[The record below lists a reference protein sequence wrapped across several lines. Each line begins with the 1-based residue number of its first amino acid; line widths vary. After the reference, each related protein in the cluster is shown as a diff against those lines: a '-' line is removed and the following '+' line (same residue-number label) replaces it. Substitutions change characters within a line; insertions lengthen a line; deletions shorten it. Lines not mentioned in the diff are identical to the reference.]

1 MHGRFFKLKNLYM
14 KKIITLFSFTLL
26 FFFSTTLSAQ
36 SPHPFELG
44 FNGGVSWLKSDVKM
58 KKLGAGFGFT
68 FGQSYCMNTTS
79 PLMWG
84 WRLRYLNATTYGQD
98 YKPSY
103 GIKNNTVLNGETDT
117 VLDYAHNNGF
127 VYQNYKTH
135 LDELSIELLI
145 GANKLRAQTGFYP
158 YIFGGLGLTKAVAKT
173 DQLNDKNE
181 RYNYAAID
189 STGTA
194 SKSEI
199 RTRLN
204 NMSDGSYETLADGNQ
219 NPRWKFMPSLGIGFG
234 YEVVKNIVSIGL
246 EHKITWGLNDVLD
259 GQRWSAT
266 NTSTGNNDMYHYT
279 SIWLKF
285 SFGRGAKANRPHNTT
300 PVTTYTPAALPP
312 PVIMFTN
319 PDMPNAVT
327 NQPTIAVTGTII
339 NIASGNEMSI
349 TANGYAVPGFTY
361 NSETKVFSFI
371 APLQNGGNT
380 FVVSA
385 SNPSGTVNASTTVIF
400 EQPVILVP
408 VPANQPP
415 LPVVFIA
422 EPAQNPYVTAEGA
435 VAIRGTIEHILNK
448 SQIHATVNG
457 EPVHGLSYN
466 AAIHAFVINSGLMPG
481 ANTFVIT
488 ATNPAGND
496 TKATTVIF
504 QQSPGIYN
512 APKPDIRIVY
522 PAANPY
528 NTNMNAVNLS
538 ATVHNVESRNA
549 ITVIVNGYPNS
560 GFTYDLS
567 NGNLNIALNLVNGA
581 NTIQIQAVNE
591 AGTDSKTET
600 IIYTP
605 VAVVPKPQITITN
618 PATEPYTTTVNTQA
632 MQATVLNV
640 TAVTDIAVT
649 LNGATLPVHTL
660 SFNAAL
666 HKLTFNVNLIVGAN
680 VITIKASNASGIDS
694 KIQTIIYSAPEAAPK
709 PVITITSPTTNP
721 YTTFSNSETVTATV
735 LNVTSASQ
743 ISTTIN
749 GATTPMGAVSYNTAS
764 HQLTLH
770 AGLIAGANAIAI
782 GATNASGSDSQT
794 QTIIYSK
801 PGGTAKP
808 VVMITSPNVNPA
820 YVTTATTTIEASV
833 LNITTIS
840 QIAVTLNGGAI
851 PATALN
857 FNAGSHVLS
866 VNATLVSGANTIV
879 VKATNTVGSDSKS
892 EMIVYSLPVLTS
904 KPLITMINPAVN
916 PYSSGSGAI
925 AISASV
931 VDITGASDIT
941 IFLNGNTIPA
951 SDWNYNLSTHEL
963 TFNVN
968 LISGTNAVK
977 IVASNTAG
985 SASKTQTIDYTL
997 PVMVSRPTITMV
1009 NPASSPFTTSSATL
1023 LLQASITEITDA
1035 SNVTIMLNG
1044 AVLPAGDLNYNSSAH
1059 ELKTNLNLAPGS
1071 NSLRITASNSTGN
1084 SFKILSITRTGTVA
1098 PTHVT
1103 APTTAPVTTPVTS
1116 PTTSPLVTPGT
1127 VTHPGRTTEVKAAEG
1142 KGTTGAAPGITLVT
1156 PATTAVSTTDAMYTI
1171 TATIVNVASGNITVK
1186 INGTAFTGFLFNS
1199 RMGALTIPVTLSAGA
1214 NVVVIEATNTSGNKT
1229 ETVTITKN

>member
-1 MHGRFFKLKNLYM
+1 M

-26 FFFSTTLSAQ
+26 FFFSSSLSAQ

-68 FGQSYCMNTTS
+68 FGQTYCMNATS
-79 PLMWG
+79 PLLWG
-84 WRLRYLNATTYGQD
+84 WRFRYLYANTYGQD
-98 YKPSY
+98 YKPAY
-103 GIKNNTVLNGETDT
+103 GLKNNTALNGETDPA
-117 VLDYAHNNGF
+117 LDYAHTNGF

-135 LDELSIELLI
+135 LDELSLELLI
-145 GANKLRAQTGFYP
+145 GANKLRERTGFYP

-173 DQLNDKNE
+173 DQLNDKNQ

-219 NPRWKFMPSLGIGFG
+219 NPRWKFMPSLGIGLGF
-234 YEVVKNIVSIGL
+234 EIVKGVSIGI
-246 EHKITWGLNDVLD
+246 EHKMTWGLNDVLD

-266 NTSTGNNDMYHYT
+266 NTPTGNNDMYHYT
-279 SIWLKF
+279 SVWLKF
-285 SFGRGAKANRPHNTT
+285 GFGRAAKNTSLHNTT
-300 PVTTYTPAALPP
+300 PVITYIPAPLPL

-319 PDMPNAVT
+319 PDVPNAVT

-415 LPVVFIA
+415 LPVVIIA
-422 EPAQNPYVTAEGA
+422 EPAQNPYVTAEGG

-457 EPVHGLSYN
+457 EPVPGLSYN
-466 AAIHAFVINSGLMPG
+466 APTHSFVINSGLMPG

-488 ATNPAGND
+488 ATNNVGDD

-504 QQSPGIYN
+504 QQSAGIYN
-512 APKPDIRIVY
+512 APKPEVRMVY

-528 NTNMNAVNLS
+528 NTNMNAVNVL

-549 ITVIVNGYPNS
+549 ITLIVNGYPNS

-567 NGNLNIALNLVNGA
+567 NGNLNFAMNLVNGA

-605 VAVVPKPQITITN
+605 VVVEPKPQITITN
-618 PATEPYTTTVNTQA
+618 PAGDPYTTSTNAQA
-632 MQATVLNV
+632 IAATVLNV

-649 LNGATLPVHTL
+649 LNGATLPVHAL

-680 VITIKASNASGIDS
+680 MITIKASNASGIDS
-694 KIQTIIYSAPEAAPK
+694 KTETVIYSVPEAAPK
-709 PVITITSPTTNP
+709 PVITITNPTANP
-721 YTTFSNSETVTATV
+721 YTTISNSETVNATV
-735 LNVTSASQ
+735 LNVTSGSQ
-743 ISTTIN
+743 ISATIN
-749 GATTPMGAVSYNTAS
+749 GTMAPMGAVSYNTTS
-764 HQLTLH
+764 HQLTVH
-770 AGLIAGANAIAI
+770 ANLIAGANSIAI
-782 GATNASGSDSQT
+782 SATNASGSDSQT
-794 QTIIYSK
+794 QTIVYSK
-801 PGGTAKP
+801 PGGLAKP
-808 VVMITSPNVNPA
+808 VVTIINPNANPA
-820 YVTTATTTIEASV
+820 YLTTAVTTMDASV
-833 LNITTIS
+833 LNITSVS
-840 QIAVTLNGGAI
+840 QIAVTQNGTAI

-857 FNAGSHVLS
+857 FNAAGHAVSFNV
-866 VNATLVSGANTIV
+866 TLVNGANTIV
-879 VKATNTVGSDSKS
+879 VKATNTMDSDSKS
-892 EMIVYSLPVLTS
+892 ETIIYSLPVLMS
-904 KPLITMINPAVN
+904 RPLITMINPPTN
-916 PYSSGSGAI
+916 PYTSGSGAI

-931 VDITGASDIT
+931 INVTAASGITV
-941 IFLNGNTIPA
+941 FLNGNTIPA
-951 SDWNYNLSTHEL
+951 SDWNYNLSTNEL

-968 LISGTNAVK
+968 LISGSNAVK
-977 IVASNTAG
+977 IVAANTSG
-985 SASKTQTIDYTL
+985 SASKMQTIDYTA
-997 PVMVSRPTITMV
+997 PVMVSRPIITMV
-1009 NPASSPFTTSSATL
+1009 NPVSNPFTTSLATL
-1023 LLQASITEITDA
+1023 LLQATVTEIADA
-1035 SNVTIMLNG
+1035 SNITVMVNG
-1044 AVLPAGDLNYNSSAH
+1044 AALPAGDINYNSATH
-1059 ELKTNLNLAPGS
+1059 ELKVNLNLTAGS
-1071 NSLRITASNSTGN
+1071 NSLRITASNTTGN
-1084 SFKILSITRTGTVA
+1084 SFKILSVTRTTAAA

-1103 APTTAPVTTPVTS
+1103 APTTT
-1116 PTTSPLVTPGT
+1116 PLVTPGT
-1127 VTHPGRTTEVKAAEG
+1127 VTHPGRSTEIKAAEG
-1142 KGTTGAAPGITLVT
+1142 KGTTGAMPAIALET
-1156 PATTAVSTTDAMYTI
+1156 PASVSTTDATYTI
-1171 TATIVNVASGNITVK
+1171 TATTTNVASGGITVK

-1199 RMGALTIPVTLSAGA
+1199 RMGALTIPVTLNAGA
-1214 NVVVIEATNTSGNKT
+1214 NVVVIEVTNTLGKDTKT
-1229 ETVTITKN
+1229 ITITKN

>member
-1 MHGRFFKLKNLYM
+1 M
-14 KKIITLFSFTLL
+14 KKIITLFSFTIT

-68 FGQSYCMNTTS
+68 FGQTYCMNTTS

-103 GIKNNTVLNGETDT
+103 GIKNNAVLNGETDT

-158 YIFGGLGLTKAVAKT
+158 YIFGGVGLTKAVAKT

-194 SKSEI
+194 GKSEV

-234 YEVVKNIVSIGL
+234 YEVVKNIVTIGL

-266 NTSTGNNDMYHYT
+266 NSPTGNNDMYHYT

-285 SFGRGAKANRPHNTT
+285 SFGRGAKANHPYTT
-300 PVTTYTPAALPP
+300 PVTTYTPAAIPL

-319 PDMPNAVT
+319 PDVPNAVT

-339 NIASGNEMSI
+339 NIASGNDVGI

-415 LPVVFIA
+415 VPVVFIA
-422 EPAQNPYVTAEGA
+422 EPAQNPYVTAEGGI
-435 VAIRGTIEHILNK
+435 AIRCTVEHILNK
-448 SQIHATVNG
+448 NEIHATVNG
-457 EPVHGLSYN
+457 EPVHGLTYN
-466 AAIHAFVINSGLMPG
+466 AATHSFVINSGLMPG

-488 ATNPAGND
+488 ATNPAGDD

-504 QQSPGIYN
+504 QQNAGVYN
-512 APKPDIRIVY
+512 APKPEIRFVY

-528 NTNMNAVNLS
+528 NTNMNALNVS

-560 GFTYDLS
+560 AFTYDLS

-591 AGTDSKTET
+591 AGTDSQTET

-605 VAVVPKPQITITN
+605 VAVTPKPQITITN
-618 PATEPYTTTVNTQA
+618 PAGEPYNTSTNTQA
-632 MQATVLNV
+632 MAATVLNV
-640 TAVTDIAVT
+640 AAVTDIAVT

-666 HKLTFNVNLIVGAN
+666 HKLTFNVNLIAGAN

-694 KIQTIIYSAPEAAPK
+694 KTQTIVYSVPEAAPK
-709 PVITITSPTTNP
+709 PVITITNPTANP
-721 YTTFSNSETVTATV
+721 YTSFSNSETVNATV

-749 GATTPMGAVSYNTAS
+749 GTAAPLGAVSFNIAS
-764 HQLTLH
+764 HQLTVH
-770 AGLIAGANAIAI
+770 ANLIAGANTIAI

-801 PGGTAKP
+801 PGGAAKP
-808 VVMITSPNVNPA
+808 VVTITNPNVNPA
-820 YVTTATTTIEASV
+820 YVTTATATIDASV
-833 LNITTIS
+833 LNITTVS
-840 QIAVTLNGGAI
+840 QIAVTLNGSVM
-851 PATALN
+851 PAAALN
-857 FNAGSHVLS
+857 FNAAGHTLS
-866 VNATLVSGANTIV
+866 FNLTLVSGANTIV
-879 VKATNTVGSDSKS
+879 VKASNAAGSDSKS
-892 EMIVYSLPVLTS
+892 EMIVYSLPVLAS
-904 KPLITMINPAVN
+904 KPMITMINPATN
-916 PYSSGSGAI
+916 PYSSGSAAV

-931 VDITGASDIT
+931 VDVTDASGITV
-941 IFLNGNTIPA
+941 FLNGNTIPA

-963 TFNVN
+963 MFNVN
-968 LISGTNAVK
+968 LISGSNTVK

-997 PVMVSRPTITMV
+997 PVMVSRPTITV
-1009 NPASSPFTTSSATL
+1009 INPASSPFTTSSATL
-1023 LLQASITEITDA
+1023 MLQASITEITDA
-1035 SNVTIMLNG
+1035 SNITVMLNG
-1044 AVLPAGDLNYNSSAH
+1044 TALPAGDLNYNSGTH
-1059 ELKTNLNLAPGS
+1059 ELKVNLNLAPGS
-1071 NSLRITASNSTGN
+1071 NSLRVTASNSTGN
-1084 SFKILSITRTGTVA
+1084 SFKMLSMTRTGAVA

-1103 APTTAPVTTPVTS
+1103 SPTPAPVTTPA

-1142 KGTTGAAPGITLVT
+1142 KGTTAATPVITLVT
-1156 PATTAVSTTDAMYTI
+1156 PATTSVSTTDAMYTI
-1171 TATIVNVASGNITVK
+1171 TATTVNVAAGGITVK
-1186 INGTAFTGFLFNS
+1186 INGTAFTGFLFNA
-1199 RMGALTIPVTLSAGA
+1199 RMGTLTIPVTLNAGA
-1214 NVVVIEATNTSGNKT
+1214 NVVVIEAINTAGNKT
-1229 ETVTITKN
+1229 ETVTITK